1 MKLKFFRFRI
11 YGYHC
16 RDRLKTL
23 IGIET
28 EFARYQRNTHSG
40 RRDRLKTLIGIETR
54 ASSATG
60 ATAHSRDRLK
70 TLIGIETATPLF
82 APLLRPF
89 VAIGLKPL

>member
-1 MKLKFFRFRI
+1 MVSR
-11 YGYHC
+11 G

-28 EFARYQRNTHSG
+28 NLLPLFCDWS
-40 RRDRLKTLIGIETR
+40 RR
-54 ASSATG
+54 
-60 ATAHSRDRLK
+60 RDRLK